1 MFLDV
6 DRPVATPRSDRARRI
21 GRIAGALA
29 AVGCLGLGGLLA
41 AQEVRVAQGDTL
53 SAIARR
59 TGSSVQAIAQAN
71 GLADPNRIVVGQV
84 LVVPDAAAPTAPT
97 PQAAPSAG
105 THVVQAGDTL
115 SSIARRFGTTVGA
128 IQLANGIVDANRI
141 RVGTALTV
149 PGAPAAPVPAAA
161 APVPTTAPPPA
172 PASTSAPAAG
182 ATAGR
187 TVSVS
192 YVVRSGDSLSSIAQR
207 FGVRL
212 SALRTANRLTGD
224 QLTPGQRLSIPLA
237 G

>member
-6 DRPVATPRSDRARRI
+6 DRPVATPRPARVRRV

-41 AQEVRVAQGDTL
+41 AQEVRVAQGDTV
-53 SAIARR
+53 SSIARR
-59 TGSSVQAIAQAN
+59 TGSSVAAIAQAN

-84 LVVPDAAAPTAPT
+84 LIVPGPASSPSPPPPAAAPAGAT
-97 PQAAPSAG
+97 SG

-141 RVGTALTV
+141 RVGTSLTV
-149 PGAPAAPVPAAA
+149 PGSPATAPATPAPAPA
-161 APVPTTAPPPA
+161 VTPTPA
-172 PASTSAPAAG
+172 PASATGAP
-182 ATAGR
+182 AGR

-192 YVVRSGDSLSSIAQR
+192 YVVRNGDSLSSIAQR

-224 QLTPGQRLSIPLA
+224 QLSPGQRLSIPLA

>member
-1 MFLDV
+1 MFIDV
-6 DRPVATPRSDRARRI
+6 DRPIAAPRSDRARRI

-59 TGSSVQAIAQAN
+59 TGSSVQTIAQAN

-84 LVVPDAAAPTAPT
+84 LVVPDAAAPTAPA

-115 SSIARRFGTTVGA
+115 SSIARRFGTAVGA

-149 PGAPAAPVPAAA
+149 PVAPVPAAA

-172 PASTSAPAAG
+172 PASTTTSAAG
-182 ATAGR
+182 VPAGR

-207 FGVRL
+207 FGVGL

-224 QLTPGQRLSIPLA
+224 RLSPGQRLSIPLA

>member
-6 DRPVATPRSDRARRI
+6 DRPVATISAAGVRRI
-21 GRIAGALA
+21 GRIVGALA

-84 LVVPDAAAPTAPT
+84 LVVPGAAPAPAPA
-97 PQAAPSAG
+97 PQAQPVATSG
-105 THVVQAGDTL
+105 THVVQPGDTL

-149 PGAPAAPVPAAA
+149 AGAPAPVA
-161 APVPTTAPPPA
+161 APATPA
-172 PASTSAPAAG
+172 PAPAATPTPAPAAPAAG
-182 ATAGR
+182 APAGR

-207 FGVRL
+207 FGIRV